1 MNVMEAKEAARDY
14 IIQLF
19 ADEEVR
25 YVGLEEAVYNPDAK
39 QWRICYGFVRAW
51 DKQGELGIK
60 MGLKAPRSY
69 KDVKIDDT
77 TGCIVSLT
85 DRALSGYDD

>member
-1 MNVMEAKEAARDY
+1 MDVMEAKEAARDY
-14 IIQLF
+14 IARLF
-19 ADEEVR
+19 ADEEVM

-39 QWRICYGFVRAW
+39 QWRITYGFVRAW

-69 KDVKIDDT
+69 KVVSIDDAS
-77 TGCIVSLT
+77 GNIVSLT
-85 DRALSGYDD
+85 DRMLSGYDG